1 MEVGVLGPAEV
12 HRGEVS
18 VDLGTRKQRALLA
31 ALALSRGRPVSV
43 DTIIDLLWDDAP
55 PRGVSGTLQAYI
67 AGLRRALEPDRPA
80 RAPASVLVTVSPG
93 YALRVPDEAL
103 DVVRFERCISEVHQA
118 LGPISRLG
126 AGVPM
131 TREELTALARRLD
144 GVLALWRG
152 QPFGE
157 LDDAPAAVAERAR
170 LEELRL
176 IAVEDRMITALT
188 LGQHATAVP
197 ELESLT
203 RAHPLRERLWGLRAV
218 ALVRSGR
225 QAEALEVL
233 RQVRDVL
240 DEELGI
246 EPGEGLRDL
255 QGAVLRQD
263 PILGW
268 APPAP
273 PTATPTATPTQ
284 AAGGPAGPDTGSAA
298 GAPPSGHSGTTT
310 LPAPAERNGM
320 RDGSAL
326 QDTSAARD
334 ASTTRDASL
343 GRDHSAVRDPSSVR
357 VPAPWPMVG
366 RDAQLA
372 ALTQLLETSGEG
384 RPAFAALVGEPGIG
398 KTRLATELLA
408 AARARG
414 ATVLTGRCSQDD
426 GAPPLWP
433 WAAVLR
439 GLGRDLPTGIG
450 HDDDASGK
458 FRTWEAIVAAVAQA
472 SQDTPVVVALDDLHW
487 ADASSLRVLRLL
499 GESVEAA
506 RLLVL
511 VSWRPHPEPTGALAE
526 VAETLARRHALRL
539 DLHGLSAAEA
549 AEVVET
555 VAHTRPS
562 PAEADALRERTEG
575 NPFFLVE
582 YARLAAERGDV
593 RMLLAED
600 HPPAAVHDVLVR
612 RLERLPQTSVDILRT
627 AAVVGRQF
635 DLATLAS
642 AAGTHED
649 DVLDALE
656 PAEEA
661 GLVREDGIDRFVFA
675 HALVRDTIYSGL
687 SASRRARLHARV
699 AEVLQRVPG
708 RETERARHWLAAGPA
723 YAARAWLAAVSAATV
738 TKRLHAHEQ
747 SAELLCSALAVM
759 GADPDATDRD
769 RYDVLMQLVDAY
781 RWLGRWTEL
790 VAAVEQAIDVGE
802 ALGDVELVSQA
813 AMSPTIGALWQS
825 GAHGQVHHKV
835 VEALRRS
842 LDRLPA
848 EDSPLRCR
856 TMLGLANELYYGS
869 TFEER
874 RALVDEALA
883 MARRIDDDGLR
894 LDACQIAFS
903 ALWCPRTSPER
914 LDLVV
919 EAIELAGQLGH
930 ERALVVSL
938 TLRAVVEGELGLV
951 EQMWASAAVA
961 RAMAEKLRLPY
972 GLIVLDSLELPWLA
986 MAGRFAECEERMA
999 RIQKLDAQMS
1009 LQQSADATAGALIAL
1024 RLWQGRSAEIA
1035 PLLAALDDS
1044 SPLPVTSSRLVF
1056 LLRGGEEAQARE
1068 LHASRPVELGQE
1080 DWFSMLNWCCAAE
1093 AALWLD
1099 DRDLAAAAYE
1109 KIAPFEGYSCA
1120 AGSGNA
1126 MGPVDVYLAQAA
1138 AAVGEAELAA
1148 RHADRALELMEAWEI
1163 PLAAQW
1169 LRGQRDRFA
1178 F

>member
-1 MEVGVLGPAEV
+1 MLGPAEV
-12 HRGEVS
+12 HRGEVP
-18 VDLGTRKQRALLA
+18 VDLGTRKQRALVA
-31 ALALSRGRPVSV
+31 ALALSRGRAVSV
-43 DTIIDLLWDDAP
+43 DTIVDLLWGDEP

-67 AGLRRALEPDRPA
+67 AGLRKALEPDRAA
-80 RAPASVLVTVSPG
+80 RAPASVLVTVPPG

-103 DVVRFERCISEVHQA
+103 DVVRFERAVAEVHQA
-118 LGPISRLG
+118 LEPISQVHPV
-126 AGVPM
+126 APM

-144 GVLALWRG
+144 GALALWRG
-152 QPFGE
+152 QPYAE
-157 LDDAPAAVAERAR
+157 LDDAPAAEAERVR

-176 IAVEDRMITALT
+176 VAVEDRMVTAVA

-203 RAHPLRERLWGLRAV
+203 RLHPLRERLWALRAV

-233 RQVRDVL
+233 REVRTVL
-240 DEELGI
+240 DDELGI
-246 EPGEGLRDL
+246 EPGQGLRDL
-255 QGAVLRQD
+255 QAAVLRQD
-263 PILGW
+263 PVLEW
-268 APPAP
+268 TAPRTGGASTATAGPAATAPEATSGAEATSGVTAAVATTATVETVPAP
-273 PTATPTATPTQ
+273 TAV
-284 AAGGPAGPDTGSAA
+284 PAGP
-298 GAPPSGHSGTTT
+298 
-310 LPAPAERNGM
+310 
-320 RDGSAL
+320 
-326 QDTSAARD
+326 AAR
-334 ASTTRDASL
+334 
-343 GRDHSAVRDPSSVR
+343 SAT
-357 VPAPWPMVG
+357 PWPMVG

-372 ALTQLLETSGEG
+372 ALTELLETAAGG
-384 RPAFAALVGEPGIG
+384 RTSFAALVGEPGIG
-398 KTRLATELLA
+398 KTRLASELLGL
-408 AARARG
+408 ARERG

-433 WAAVLR
+433 WASVLR
-439 GLGRDLPTGIG
+439 DLGRDLPTDSS
-450 HDDDASGK
+450 DDDEGGR
-458 FRTWEAIVAAVAQA
+458 FRTWESILAAVVEA
-472 SQDTPVVVALDDLHW
+472 SRERPVVVALDDLHW

-499 GESVEAA
+499 GETVEAE

-511 VSWRPHPEPTGALAE
+511 VSWRAHPEPAGALAE

-539 DLHGLSAAEA
+539 ELPGLTSAEA

-555 VAHTRPS
+555 VAHARPS
-562 PAEADALRERTEG
+562 PEEASALRERTEG

-582 YARLAAERGDV
+582 FARLAADRGDLGQ
-593 RMLLAED
+593 LLAEE

-612 RLERLPQTSVDILRT
+612 RLERLPQSSVGVLRT

-635 DLATLAS
+635 DLATLADS
-642 AAGTHED
+642 TGLLED

-687 SASRRARLHARV
+687 SASRRARLHAKV

-723 YAARAWLAAVSAATV
+723 HASRAWLAAVSAAVV
-738 TKRLHAHEQ
+738 TRRLHDHDQ
-747 SAELLCSALAVM
+747 SAELLCAALDVM
-759 GADPDATDRD
+759 GDDPDATDRD
-769 RYDVLMQLVDAY
+769 RYDVLMQLVDAW
-781 RWLGRWTEL
+781 RWLGRWNEL
-790 VAAVEQAIDVGE
+790 VRTVEQAIDVAE
-802 ALGDVELVSQA
+802 RLGDVELVSRA
-813 AMSPTIGALWQS
+813 AISPTLGALWQS
-825 GAHGQVHHKV
+825 GGHGEVHGTV
-835 VEALRRS
+835 VAALRRC

-856 TMLGLANELYYGS
+856 TMLGLANELYYGA

-874 RALVDEALA
+874 RALVDEGLS
-883 MARRIDDDGLR
+883 MARRIDDDALL

-903 ALWCPRTSPER
+903 ALWCPRTTQERLGLVLEAIDLAER
-914 LDLVV
+914 LD
-919 EAIELAGQLGH
+919 H

-938 TLRAVVEGELGLV
+938 TLRAVVQGELGLV
-951 EQMWASAAVA
+951 DEMRASVGVA
-961 RAMAEKLRLPY
+961 RQMVERLRLPY
-972 GLIVLDSLELPWLA
+972 GQIVLDSLELPWLA
-986 MAGRFAECEERMA
+986 MAGRFDECEERME
-999 RIQKLDAQMS
+999 RIIRLNEQMS

-1035 PLLAALDDS
+1035 PLLAALEDG
-1044 SPLPVTSSRLVF
+1044 PLPVTSSRLVF
-1056 LLRGGEEAQARE
+1056 LLRGGEEAEARE
-1068 LHASRPVELGQE
+1068 LHARLTVQLDQE

-1099 DRDLAAAAYE
+1099 DRELAAAAYE
-1109 KIAPFEGYSCA
+1109 RIAPFAGYSCS

-1126 MGPVDVYLAQAA
+1126 MGPVDAYLAQAA

-1148 RHADRALELMEAWEI
+1148 RHADRAVELAESWQT

-1169 LRGQRDRFA
+1169 MRGQRERFG

>member
-1 MEVGVLGPAEV
+1 MEVGILGPVEV
-12 HRGEVS
+12 RRGEVP

-31 ALALSRGRPVSV
+31 ALAMSRGRPVSV
-43 DTIIDLLWDDAP
+43 DAIVDLLWGDAP

-67 AGLRRALEPDRPA
+67 AGLRKALEPDRPA
-80 RAPASVLVTVSPG
+80 RAPASVLVTVEPG
-93 YALRVPDEAL
+93 YALHVPDAAL
-103 DVVRFERCISEVHQA
+103 DVVRFERAVAEVHQA
-118 LGPISRLG
+118 LEPISHL
-126 AGVPM
+126 AVEAPLS
-131 TREELTALARRLD
+131 REELTALARRLD
-144 GVLALWRG
+144 GALALWRG

-176 IAVEDRMITALT
+176 VAVEDRMITAVAM
-188 LGQHATAVP
+188 GQHATAVP

-203 RAHPLRERLWGLRAV
+203 RLHPLRERLWALRAV

-233 RQVRDVL
+233 REVRTVL
-240 DEELGI
+240 GEELGI
-246 EPGEGLRDL
+246 EPGQGLRDL
-255 QGAVLRQD
+255 QAAVLRQD
-263 PILGW
+263 PVLGW
-268 APPAP
+268 SAARTSQAPE
-273 PTATPTATPTQ
+273 T
-284 AAGGPAGPDTGSAA
+284 PAGAA
-298 GAPPSGHSGTTT
+298 A
-310 LPAPAERNGM
+310 PAPAG
-320 RDGSAL
+320 
-326 QDTSAARD
+326 AAV
-334 ASTTRDASL
+334 AGAEP
-343 GRDHSAVRDPSSVR
+343 AVPRS
-357 VPAPWPMVG
+357 PAPWPMVG

-372 ALTQLLETSGEG
+372 ALTELFETAAQG
-384 RPAFAALVGEPGIG
+384 RTCFAALVGEPGIG
-398 KTRLATELLA
+398 KTRLATELLSH
-408 AARARG
+408 ARDRG

-433 WAAVLR
+433 WVSVLR
-439 GLGRDLPTGIG
+439 DLGRDLPTDGA
-450 HDDDASGK
+450 DDDEGGR
-458 FRTWEAIVAAVAQA
+458 FRTWESIVRAVTEAGRER
-472 SQDTPVVVALDDLHW
+472 PVVVALDDLHW

-506 RLLVL
+506 RLMVL

-539 DLHGLSAAEA
+539 HLQGLTSIEA

-562 PAEADALRERTEG
+562 PEEASALRERTEG

-582 YARLAAERGDV
+582 FARLAADRGDLGQ
-593 RMLLAED
+593 LLAEE

-612 RLERLPQTSVDILRT
+612 RLERLPRESDGVLRT

-642 AAGTHED
+642 AAALPED

-656 PAEEA
+656 PAQEA

-687 SASRRARLHARV
+687 SASRRARLHAKV

-723 YAARAWLAAVSAATV
+723 HASRAWLAAVSAATV
-738 TKRLHAHEQ
+738 TRRLHAHDQ
-747 SAELLCSALAVM
+747 SAELLCAALDVM
-759 GADPDATDRD
+759 GDDPDATDRD
-769 RYDVLMQLVDAY
+769 RYDVLMQLVDAW
-781 RWLGRWTEL
+781 RWLGRWNDL
-790 VAAVEQAIDVGE
+790 VRTVEQAIDVAE
-802 ALGDVELVSQA
+802 LIGDVELVSQA

-825 GAHGQVHHKV
+825 GGHGEVHEQVV
-835 VEALRRS
+835 AALRRC

-856 TMLGLANELYYGS
+856 TMLGLANELYYGA
-869 TFEER
+869 TYEER

-883 MARRIDDDGLR
+883 MARRIDDDALL

-903 ALWCPRTSPER
+903 ALWCPRTTRER

-919 EAIELAGQLGH
+919 EAIELAERLGH

-951 EQMWASAAVA
+951 EQMWRSAAVA
-961 RAMAEKLRLPY
+961 REQAERLRLPY

-986 MAGRFAECEERMA
+986 MAGRFEECEERMA
-999 RIQKLDAQMS
+999 RIQTLDAQMS

-1035 PLLAALDDS
+1035 PLLAVLDDN

-1068 LHASRPVELGQE
+1068 LHATRPVELEQE

-1093 AALWLD
+1093 AALWLG
-1099 DRDLAAAAYE
+1099 DRDLAAAAYG
-1109 KIAPFEGYSCA
+1109 KIAPFEGFSCA

-1138 AAVGEAELAA
+1138 AAVGEVELAA
-1148 RHADRALELMEAWEI
+1148 RHADRALDLMETWQV

-1169 LRGQRDRFA
+1169 LRGQRERFC

>member
-1 MEVGVLGPAEV
+1 MEVGILGPAEV
-12 HRGEVS
+12 RRGEVP

-43 DTIIDLLWDDAP
+43 DTIVDLLWGDEP

-67 AGLRRALEPDRPA
+67 AGLRKALEPDRAA
-80 RAPASVLVTVSPG
+80 RAPASVLVTVEPG
-93 YALRVPDEAL
+93 YALRLRDDAL
-103 DVVRFERCISEVHQA
+103 DAVRFERTIAEVHQA
-118 LGPISRLG
+118 LEPISHLRAEAPLS
-126 AGVPM
+126 
-131 TREELTALARRLD
+131 REELTALARRLD
-144 GVLALWRG
+144 GALALWRG
-152 QPFGE
+152 QPFAE
-157 LDDAPAAVAERAR
+157 LDDAGAAVAERVR

-176 IAVEDRMITALT
+176 VAVEDRMITAVA

-203 RAHPLRERLWGLRAV
+203 RLHPLRERLWALRTV

-233 RQVRDVL
+233 REVRTVL

-246 EPGEGLRDL
+246 EPGQGLRDL
-255 QGAVLRQD
+255 QAAVLRQD
-263 PILGW
+263 PVLGW
-268 APPAP
+268 
-273 PTATPTATPTQ
+273 TAARPGQ
-284 AAGGPAGPDTGSAA
+284 AAGHPADARGEASAPTASTATATVTAEAPDTLS
-298 GAPPSGHSGTTT
+298 PEPV
-310 LPAPAERNGM
+310 PA
-320 RDGSAL
+320 
-326 QDTSAARD
+326 
-334 ASTTRDASL
+334 
-343 GRDHSAVRDPSSVR
+343 SVR
-357 VPAPWPMVG
+357 SPAPWPMVG
-366 RDAQLA
+366 RDTQLA
-372 ALTQLLETSGEG
+372 ALAELLETAAQG
-384 RPAFAALVGEPGIG
+384 RTSFAALVGEPGIG

-408 AARARG
+408 LAHDRG

-433 WAAVLR
+433 WVSVLR
-439 GLGRDLPTGIG
+439 GLGLDLPADGT
-450 HDDDASGK
+450 DDDEGGR
-458 FRTWEAIVAAVAQA
+458 FRTWESIVSAVSEAAR
-472 SQDTPVVVALDDLHW
+472 DRPVVVALDDLHW

-539 DLHGLSAAEA
+539 HLHGLSTAEA
-549 AEVVET
+549 AEVVER
-555 VAHTRPS
+555 VAHARPS
-562 PAEADALRERTEG
+562 PEEANALRERTEG

-582 YARLAAERGDV
+582 FARLAADRGDL
-593 RMLLAED
+593 RQLLDEE

-612 RLERLPQTSVDILRT
+612 RLERLPVESVAVLRT

-635 DLATLAS
+635 DLATLAD
-642 AAGTHED
+642 AAALPED

-687 SASRRARLHARV
+687 SVSRRARLHAKV

-723 YAARAWLAAVSAATV
+723 YAARGWLAAVSAATV
-738 TKRLHAHEQ
+738 TKRLHAHDQ
-747 SAELLCSALAVM
+747 SAELLCSALEVM
-759 GADPDATDRD
+759 GDDPDATDRD

-790 VAAVEQAIDVGE
+790 VAAVERAIDVAE
-802 ALGDVELVSQA
+802 ALGDVELVSRA

-825 GAHGQVHHKV
+825 GAHGQVHDKV
-835 VEALRRS
+835 VAALRRS
-842 LDRLPA
+842 LGRLPA

-883 MARRIDDDGLR
+883 MARRIDDDALL

-903 ALWCPRTSPER
+903 ALWCPRTTPER

-919 EAIELAGQLGH
+919 EAIDLAERLGH

-951 EQMWASAAVA
+951 EQMWTSAAVA
-961 RAMAEKLRLPY
+961 RAMVEKLRLPY

-986 MAGRFAECEERMA
+986 MAGRFDECEERMA
-999 RIQKLDAQMS
+999 RIQKLDQQMS

-1035 PLLAALDDS
+1035 PLLAVLDDA
-1044 SPLPVTSSRLVF
+1044 SPLPVTSSRLLF

-1068 LHASRPVELGQE
+1068 LAASRPVELDQE
-1080 DWFSMLNWCCAAE
+1080 DWFSMLNWCSAAE
-1093 AALWLD
+1093 VALWLG
-1099 DRDLAAAAYE
+1099 DRELAAAAYA
-1109 KIAPFEGYSCA
+1109 KIAPFEGYSCS

-1126 MGPVDVYLAQAA
+1126 MGPVDAYLAQAA
-1138 AAVGEAELAA
+1138 AAVGEAELAT
-1148 RHADRALELMEAWEI
+1148 RHADRALELMEAWDI
-1163 PLAAQW
+1163 PLAARW
-1169 LRGQRDRFA
+1169 LRGQRDHFC